1 MYVYLSQ
8 LKPRSSTVACDMVR
22 LAVVIAKLE
31 CGSDGLS
38 SSSNEAAAMKS
49 LWGRRASRAAVSC
62 SRARS
67 SEAFCERGH
76 GER

>member
-8 LKPRSSTVACDMVR
+8 LKPRSNTVACDMVR
-22 LAVVIAKLE
+22 LAAVIAKLE
-31 CGSDGLS
+31 CGDQLSMSSDSGT
-38 SSSNEAAAMKS
+38 AAMKS
-49 LWGRRASRAAVSC
+49 LWGRSACSPAGSRAT
-62 SRARS
+62 S

>member
-8 LKPRSSTVACDMVR
+8 LKPRSRTVACDMVR
-22 LAVVIAKLE
+22 LAAVIAKLE
-31 CGSDGLS
+31 CGSDRLS
-38 SSSNEAAAMKS
+38 ISSDAGTAAMKS
-49 LWGRRASRAAVSC
+49 LWGRRARSPAM

>member
-1 MYVYLSQ
+1 MYMYLSQ
-8 LKPRSSTVACDMVR
+8 LKPRCRPVACDMVR
-22 LAVVIAKLE
+22 LAAVIAKLE
-31 CGSDGLS
+31 CGECGGGLS
-38 SSSNEAAAMKS
+38 RSSNATGAMKS
-49 LWGRRASRAAVSC
+49 LWGRRACSPAM

>member
-49 LWGRRASRAAVSC
+49 LWGRRARSPAM

-67 SEAFCERGH
+67 SEAFCESGH

>member
-49 LWGRRASRAAVSC
+49 LWGRSACSPAG

>member
-8 LKPRSSTVACDMVR
+8 LKPRSSTVAWDMVR
-22 LAVVIAKLE
+22 LAAVIAKLE

-38 SSSNEAAAMKS
+38 RSSNEAAAMKS
-49 LWGRRASRAAVSC
+49 LWGRRARSPAM